1 MLVFSFILCYYVE
14 VRIFKYK
21 WFHRFAKK
29 EGISDSELK
38 EVVAKLEEGQYDADL
53 GGGVYK
59 MRIARAGGGKS
70 GGYRVIVIFKSKFRT
85 FFAFGFPK
93 SKMSDIEDDVLLG
106 YKKQAKEDLSLTEE
120 QIKLMLEIKDL
131 IEVLQEEENEIQK

>member
-1 MLVFSFILCYYVE
+1 M
-14 VRIFKYK
+14 RIFKYK

-38 EVVAKLEEGQYDADL
+38 EIVNQLEGGQYYADL
-53 GGGVYK
+53 GGSVYK
-59 MRIARAGGGKS
+59 MELARKGKGKR
-70 GGYRVIVIFKSKFRT
+70 GGYRVLVIFKSEFRT

-93 SKMSDIEDDVLLG
+93 SKMGNIEDDMLKG
-106 YKKQAKEDLSLTEE
+106 YKKQAKEDFSLTEE

-131 IEVLQEEENEIQK
+131 VEILQEE

>member
-1 MLVFSFILCYYVE
+1 M
-14 VRIFKYK
+14 RIFKYK
-21 WFHRFAKK
+21 WFHRFASK

-38 EVVAKLEEGQYDADL
+38 EIVANLEDGQYDADL
-53 GGGVYK
+53 GGSVYK
-59 MRIARAGGGKS
+59 VRVARAGSGKS

-93 SKMSDIEDDVLLG
+93 SKMSDIEDDVLKG

-120 QIKLMLEIKDL
+120 QIKLMLEMKDL
-131 IEVLQEEENEIQK
+131 IEI

>member
-1 MLVFSFILCYYVE
+1 

-21 WFHRFAKK
+21 WFHRFASK

-38 EVVAKLEEGQYDADL
+38 EIVAKLEEGQYEADL

-59 MRIARAGGGKS
+59 MRVARAGGGKS

-93 SKMSDIEDDVLLG
+93 SKMGNIEDDDLKVF
-106 YKKQAKEDLSLTEE
+106 KKQAKEVLSLTEK
-120 QIKLMLEIKDL
+120 QIDQWLRNQTLLEI
-131 IEVLQEEENEIQK
+131 IQEVENEI